1 MITRNDVLLRAAD
14 DCMKELYSLAQPHVE
29 WDDFVAQTKL
39 YVNQYLIW
47 SKTKDT
53 DPNYIGKSILE
64 CIGPRPYEFYYLPKE
79 VMKEVCDSY
88 VHSYKIDNQ
97 QELLDTI
104 QILKNYCEKPIVDK
118 YIDDWTDETGFHH
131 PGYRS
136 YDHPDNLEKEIFK
149 TIDDNI
155 PLYQPPEKL
164 VSELKDKFFKFLD
177 MAGDFYSWNYEL
189 NSFNTSVY
197 LGSSPCSNK
206 KTVIDNWKQYRNKDI
221 VIDESIYEE
230 NDDEF

>member
-29 WDDFVAQTKL
+29 WYAFVAQTKL
-39 YVNQYLIW
+39 YVNQYLTW

-104 QILKNYCEKPIVDK
+104 QILKNYCKKPIVDK